1 MNLNPSVIVISLIVI
16 LAIPYLI
23 SVIRKVQN
31 HHIPLI
37 NALNPFFTKEMQE
50 AAVLR
55 QSLSPIVREIETQQV
70 AKFIQYWTA
79 KFESGNFTEK
89 DVLELNEKIE
99 NGGSNQV
106 SGILALHPSAK
117 TMFNDINERLKLK
130 DEVLTNN
137 EEEVLV

>member
-1 MNLNPSVIVISLIVI
+1 MNLNTSTIIISLVVI

-23 SVIRKVQN
+23 SVIRKIQN
-31 HHIPLI
+31 HNIPFI
-37 NALNPFFTKEMQE
+37 NALNPFYNQEMHQ
-50 AAVLR
+50 AATLKR
-55 QSLSPIVREIETQQV
+55 EFSPIVQEIETQQV

-79 KFESGNFTEK
+79 KFESGNLTEK
-89 DVLELNEKIE
+89 DVQELNEKIE
-99 NGGSNQV
+99 NGGKNQV
-106 SGILALHPSAK
+106 TGILSLHPAAK